1 MATISYAGLSDLGRV
16 RTENED
22 HWFADPGQGLYLVA
36 DGIGGSAAGGLA
48 SQIVAEVL
56 PRLFQNRFHKAN
68 DLAGPEIAKQ
78 ASAALVELSERLRQ
92 ESRNAVGLN
101 GMGSTVVLALVRDR
115 HAVVAHMGDSR
126 AYRLRA
132 GGMEQL
138 TKDHTIAQL
147 LVDRGEL
154 APEEAASHPAHS
166 QLTRFVGM
174 STGAIPETKCIELT
188 PGDRLLLCSDG
199 LTGMLGDQQILEILC
214 RQAVPEEAC
223 RELIDAANRAGGKDN
238 VTAVVVAISN
248 NAARD
253 RSV

>member
-1 MATISYAGLSDLGRV
+1 MATISYAGLSDVGRV

-56 PRLFQNRFHKAN
+56 PRLLHNRLHEAKEP
-68 DLAGPEIAKQ
+68 AGPHIANQ
-78 ASAALVELSERLRQ
+78 VSAALVEISERLWL
-92 ESRNAVGLN
+92 ESRNALGLK

-126 AYRLRA
+126 AYLLQAGRL
-132 GGMEQL
+132 EPL

-147 LVDRGEL
+147 LVNRGQITS
-154 APEEAASHPAHS
+154 EEAASHPAHG

-174 STGAIPETKCIELT
+174 SMEAIPETKRIELS
-188 PGDRLLLCSDG
+188 PDDRLLLCSDG
-199 LTGMLGDQQILEILC
+199 LTGMLSDQQILEILS
-214 RQAVPEEAC
+214 RQIISEEAC
-223 RELIDAANRAGGKDN
+223 RQLIDAANQAGGKDN
-238 VTAVVVAISN
+238 VTAVIVAVGN
-248 NAARD
+248 GAAR
-253 RSV
+253 